1 MARCRCN
8 VDMLKLI
15 KLGLTFS
22 NAEGNLPKCSGELCV
37 WQFNFRLQVQSKN
50 TMIYIVARFCQN
62 VFVLRFEIL
71 CCREFKLSED
81 MYAQDSIE
89 LLKNSGI
96 DFACNEQRGINVHR
110 FGELLMSS
118 GIVLSDE
125 ARAVA

>member
-1 MARCRCN
+1 MAHCRCN

-15 KLGLTFS
+15 QLGLTFS

-37 WQFNFRLQVQSKN
+37 WQFNFRLHVQTKDPNDCTLLHVSSRSK
-50 TMIYIVARFCQN
+50 
-62 VFVLRFEIL
+62 IL

-125 ARAVA
+125 ARAVAKQFA

>member
-1 MARCRCN
+1 MRLAVQFQVKCYLSPCADQENHVCRLLHVCAR
-8 VDMLKLI
+8 
-15 KLGLTFS
+15 
-22 NAEGNLPKCSGELCV
+22 
-37 WQFNFRLQVQSKN
+37 SK
-50 TMIYIVARFCQN
+50 A
-62 VFVLRFEIL
+62 L

-125 ARAVA
+125 ARTVP

>member
-1 MARCRCN
+1 MRLA
-8 VDMLKLI
+8 V
-15 KLGLTFS
+15 
-22 NAEGNLPKCSGELCV
+22 
-37 WQFNFRLQVQSKN
+37 QFQ
-50 TMIYIVARFCQN
+50 VARANQRHHDCTFLH
-62 VFVLRFEIL
+62 VSARSKIL

-125 ARAVA
+125 VRAVPQHFLRSIYFSPDECCGT